1 MLAPEGCVDGDEHGR
16 GTEQR
21 LARVRFWQYG
31 SKAKRAN
38 WQPELSLLHT
48 LLVAVR
54 GAATTSRLRMPRAVE
69 PATGHRAGLARV
81 LLRTPRVFLSMS
93 SFMPWRL
100 LATVLIRGKYSGLCH
115 HQPPRHATNV

>member
-1 MLAPEGCVDGDEHGR
+1 MEMNTAGVLSSVSHASDS
-16 GTEQR
+16 
-21 LARVRFWQYG
+21 G
-31 SKAKRAN
+31 SMVPKRNAQIGKRN
-38 WQPELSLLHT
+38 YKNSCTQAG

-54 GAATTSRLRMPRAVE
+54 GAATPSRLCMPRAVD

-81 LLRTPRVFLSMS
+81 LVRTPRVFLSMS

-115 HQPPRHATNV
+115 HQPPRHAANVGQ